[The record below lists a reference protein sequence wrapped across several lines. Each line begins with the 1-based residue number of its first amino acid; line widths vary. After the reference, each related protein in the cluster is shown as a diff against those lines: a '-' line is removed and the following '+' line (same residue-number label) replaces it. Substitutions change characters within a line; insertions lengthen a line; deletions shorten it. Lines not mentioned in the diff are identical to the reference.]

1 MDELLRHNDLPF
13 GSDDH
18 NDAETANHTWKEK
31 LTAAAGKVRSA
42 VAKHP
47 VSPLLY
53 VVVLAIAA
61 GILLGQG
68 KTIAQAMEEMNG
80 AVVEGYYAAASAME
94 LAGRTGVEMPIT
106 TGAYQVLY
114 EGKDPRCVLREL
126 MARDKR
132 GELENETS
140 WI

>member
-61 GILLGQG
+61 GVLVFRSVYIP
-68 KTIAQAMEEMNG
+68 AY
-80 AVVEGYYAAASAME
+80 AVQVN
-94 LAGRTGVEMPIT
+94 GVEVGLVADT
-106 TGAYQVLY
+106 AEV
-114 EGKDPRCVLREL
+114 
-126 MARDKR
+126 
-132 GELENETS
+132 ETAVS
-140 WI
+140 NV